1 MELQSIDEEM
11 LSSILIHKN
20 SVIHLS
26 EEELRQYKLQLA
38 MCKKAYNNF
47 VNSKELYR
55 LSFIEQEKAIKRAYT
70 INVMYSELCIEWD
83 KRLVTK
89 YKKEK
94 RELLCAL

>member
-1 MELQSIDEEM
+1 MELQSIDEEV

-20 SVIHLS
+20 SIIHLS

-55 LSFIEQEKAIKRAYT
+55 LFYRAGEGHKESIHYKC
-70 INVMYSELCIEWD
+70 NVF
-83 KRLVTK
+83 
-89 YKKEK
+89 
-94 RELLCAL
+94 